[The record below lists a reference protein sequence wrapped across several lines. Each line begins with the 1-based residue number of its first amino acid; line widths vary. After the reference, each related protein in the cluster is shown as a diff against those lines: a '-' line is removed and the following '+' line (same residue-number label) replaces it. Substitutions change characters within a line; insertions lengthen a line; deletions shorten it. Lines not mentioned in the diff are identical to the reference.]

1 MSGPVRVGSTDV
13 ALILEPIGGL
23 RRLTWLVV
31 SGVGAIMGRVLVVE
45 DETQVLMLAESVL
58 QQAGYDTLSAATRA
72 EAQAIISDQG
82 ERFDLLFADVEL
94 GNHKEGGLTIGKLMG
109 EARKGTPVLYTSGR
123 TLTDG
128 MKSLFVERSAFLPN
142 PYTAQQLTEAVAEL
156 PRAE

>member
-1 MSGPVRVGSTDV
+1 
-13 ALILEPIGGL
+13 
-23 RRLTWLVV
+23 
-31 SGVGAIMGRVLVVE
+31 
-45 DETQVLMLAESVL
+45 MLAESVL

-82 ERFDLLFADVEL
+82 EVRPPVCRR
-94 GNHKEGGLTIGKLMG
+94 GVVNHKEGGLTIGKLIG